1 MKSISQ
7 VGHLIRKDWLMFNQS
22 QKHPVA
28 EAWGSSRCRGLTVLV
43 AVQVLRAAH
52 ALVLA
57 GAQAGVQVLV
67 S

>member
-1 MKSISQ
+1 
-7 VGHLIRKDWLMFNQS
+7 MFNKS
-22 QKHPVA
+22 QKHPER
-28 EAWGSSRCRGLTVLV
+28 EAPSSSRPPRALTVLL